1 MEEPPL
7 RSKRFEKLAD
17 RPVNKETF
25 INPWPETGL
34 IVADSPL
41 DPSPS
46 LKIENGAV
54 TEMDGVQRSEFD
66 LIDHFIARHAIN
78 LKMAEQAMDTPSVQI
93 ARMLVDI
100 NVPRAEVLELV
111 SGCTP
116 SKLVQIVGQMNVLV
130 EPVLIFTIFPRHTGH
145 GCPSR

>member
-25 INPWPETGL
+25 IYPWPETGL

-54 TEMDGVQRSEFD
+54 TEMELNF
-66 LIDHFIARHAIN
+66 
-78 LKMAEQAMDTPSVQI
+78 AEW
-93 ARMLVDI
+93 R
-100 NVPRAEVLELV
+100 
-111 SGCTP
+111 
-116 SKLVQIVGQMNVLV
+116 
-130 EPVLIFTIFPRHTGH
+130 
-145 GCPSR
+145 